1 MVISEFV
8 AMGRYLKPK
17 TSYGKPMPILKV
29 KLGQL
34 ELQNPVMPAA
44 GTFGYGEEYA
54 ALIDLNKVGA
64 IVTKGISLAPQ
75 QGNPPPR
82 IWETCGGILN
92 SIGLHNVGL
101 ELFAQEKLP
110 YLRQF
115 KAPIIVNFFGHTINE
130 YVEVAQQLSA
140 LEGIAALEA
149 NLSCPNIKEGG
160 IQFGGNAQTVAKITN
175 VLIKSTNLPL
185 IIKLS
190 SQVSNIKEIVMAA
203 EGEGA
208 EAITLINS
216 VPAMAIDLDR
226 MRPIL
231 GGITGGLSGPAIK
244 PIALKAVWE
253 AVSAVRIP
261 IIGVGGIMNYRD
273 ALEFLVVGAMAVQ
286 VGTANFTNPK
296 TMLEIIEGLESFLA
310 QKGIDDIR
318 KIIGS
323 LER

>member
-1 MVISEFV
+1 
-8 AMGRYLKPK
+8 
-17 TSYGKPMPILKV
+17 MPALKV
-29 KLGQL
+29 NVGPLAL
-34 ELQNPVMPAA
+34 RNPVMPAA

-54 ALIDLNKVGA
+54 SLINLNTLGA

-82 IWETCGGILN
+82 IWEVQGGMLN

-101 ELFAQEKLP
+101 EVFAQEKLP
-110 YLRQF
+110 FLRQCGT
-115 KAPIIVNFFGHTINE
+115 PIIVNFFGHTMDE
-130 YVEVAQQLSA
+130 YVEVAQRMND

-160 IQFGGNAQTVAKITN
+160 IHFGSNAQSVAQITN
-175 VLIKSTNLPL
+175 LLIKSTNLPL

-190 SQVSNIKEIVMAA
+190 SQVSHIREIVRAA

-208 EAITLINS
+208 HAITLINT
-216 VPAMAIDLDR
+216 VPAMAVDLDL
-226 MRPIL
+226 MKPIL

-253 AVSAVRIP
+253 ATSAVKIP

-273 ALEFLVVGAMAVQ
+273 ALEFLVVGATAVQ
-286 VGTANFTNPK
+286 VGTANFSNPR
-296 TMLEIIEGLESFLA
+296 TMVEIIDGLGSFLT
-310 QKGIDDIR
+310 QRGINDIR
-318 KIIGS
+318 EIIGS
-323 LER
+323 VKR

>member
-1 MVISEFV
+1 MP
-8 AMGRYLKPK
+8 ALKIDVGP
-17 TSYGKPMPILKV
+17 LA
-29 KLGQL
+29 
-34 ELQNPVMPAA
+34 LQNPVMPAA

-54 ALIDLNKVGA
+54 SLINLNTLGA

-82 IWETCGGILN
+82 IWEVQGGMLN

-101 ELFAQEKLP
+101 EVFAQEKLP
-110 YLRQF
+110 FLRQCGT
-115 KAPIIVNFFGHTINE
+115 PIIVNFFGHTNHE
-130 YVEVAQQLSA
+130 YVEVAHRMND

-160 IQFGGNAQTVAKITN
+160 IHFGSNAQSVAQITN
-175 VLIKSTNLPL
+175 LLIKSTNLPL

-190 SQVSNIKEIVMAA
+190 SQVSHIREIVRAA

-208 EAITLINS
+208 HAITLINT
-216 VPAMAIDLDR
+216 VPAMAVDLDL
-226 MRPIL
+226 MKPIL

-253 AVSAVRIP
+253 ATSVVKIP

-273 ALEFLVVGAMAVQ
+273 ALEFLVVGATAVQ
-286 VGTANFTNPK
+286 VGTANFSNPR
-296 TMLEIIEGLESFLA
+296 TMVEIIDGLGSFLK
-310 QKGIDDIR
+310 QRGINDIR
-318 KIIGS
+318 EIIGS
-323 LER
+323 VKR

>member
-1 MVISEFV
+1 
-8 AMGRYLKPK
+8 
-17 TSYGKPMPILKV
+17 MPALKV
-29 KLGQL
+29 NVGPL

-54 ALIDLNKVGA
+54 SLIDLNKLGA

-82 IWETCGGILN
+82 IWEIQGGMLN

-101 ELFAQEKLP
+101 EAFAQEKLP
-110 YLRQF
+110 FLRQYTT
-115 KAPIIVNFFGHTINE
+115 PIIVNFFGYTNHE
-130 YVEVAQQLSA
+130 YVEVAQRMSD

-149 NLSCPNIKEGG
+149 NLSCPNIKKGG
-160 IQFGGNAQTVAKITN
+160 IHFGSNAQSVANITK
-175 VLIKSTNLPL
+175 VLKKSTSLPL

-190 SQVSNIKEIVMAA
+190 SQVSDIKEIVRAA

-208 EAITLINS
+208 QAITLINS
-216 VPAMAIDLDR
+216 VPAMAVDLDL
-226 MRPIL
+226 MKPIL

-253 AVSAVRIP
+253 ATSAVKIP

-273 ALEFLVVGAMAVQ
+273 ALEFLVVGATAVQ
-286 VGTANFTNPK
+286 VGTANFSNPR
-296 TMLEIIEGLESFLA
+296 TMVEIIEGLEFFLK
-310 QKGIDDIR
+310 QKDINNISE
-318 KIIGS
+318 IIGS
-323 LER
+323 LEQ